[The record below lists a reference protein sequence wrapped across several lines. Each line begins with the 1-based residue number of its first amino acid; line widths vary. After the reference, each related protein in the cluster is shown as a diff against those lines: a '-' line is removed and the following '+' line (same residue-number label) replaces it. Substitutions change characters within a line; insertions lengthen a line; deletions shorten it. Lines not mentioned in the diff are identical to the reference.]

1 MKLEQHWRFSFPLRS
16 KESDQAVCRCAQK
29 ENPGLV
35 RKINSGCTVFLCKA
49 VNTLRRTLL
58 RPWSVV
64 QEFWGLHRHWLWL
77 ALRHQASQGSREG
90 GGKQRRKTASGGGGG
105 KFTVRLKQNR
115 SVGWKITIKKKSE
128 NAALKLHSRLL
139 FLLPAKYKWI
149 MWSYLF
155 CDLRLCRWSQELR
168 SPLTASHYIV
178 WL

>member
-35 RKINSGCTVFLCKA
+35 WKINSGCTVFLCKA

-115 SVGWKITIKKKSE
+115 SVGWKITIKKKWECSSE
-128 NAALKLHSRLL
+128 VARSSSVPLASKVQVDYVVVLVLWLEAVQMEPRAA
-139 FLLPAKYKWI
+139 
-149 MWSYLF
+149 
-155 CDLRLCRWSQELR
+155 
-168 SPLTASHYIV
+168 
-178 WL
+178 